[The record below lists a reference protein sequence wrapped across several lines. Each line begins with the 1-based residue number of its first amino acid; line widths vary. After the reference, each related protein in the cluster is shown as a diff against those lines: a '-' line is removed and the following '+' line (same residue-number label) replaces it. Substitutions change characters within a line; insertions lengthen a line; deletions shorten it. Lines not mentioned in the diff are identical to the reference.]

1 MTREWK
7 VYSSDGKTV
16 KATTKRVEYNGE
28 YMGSCSLTITFESH
42 APINFEIGD
51 YIDYRLERFYLNV
64 LPSSKKQCS
73 RNGSKNAFAYEN
85 VQFMSVSDELVR
97 CDFLDVVKKD
107 NNIHWTALP
116 TFSFYCEGVKNL
128 AERIQANLDRV
139 YGENVWTIQ
148 IDKTYEDSR
157 KDIQISISNQSV
169 WDALLLVNTTFK
181 TNFIIRG
188 RTVTIGTTSN
198 NIDHVFSCGIGRGLL
213 SITRASDTNQKV
225 ITRLRAFGNTTNV
238 PTNYYKYLCMK
249 IMREYVVPTDLEM
262 TLTVFDRTKW
272 YVTTLTL
279 HDKWAQD
286 GLSYSCKTE
295 TPPRDSYEDF
305 DKFIKYMHPTLE
317 ITYDGNKVVYA
328 TVGKWEYEGKTTYRY
343 IVVDEAFWHYM
354 SNRRPEGK
362 VTLSFGGTS
371 ALNYNYIVNTHKG
384 AMTSANYPNNMAI
397 TRLML
402 PGFPIGDKETDK
414 DGEIKTDCGYVDK
427 AYEGYKLIVTSNDVY
442 IESPQKKIAGLREG
456 SVYIDGTDNEVT
468 DYNVY
473 PSIEDMTVE
482 DLNKAGIYPVLD
494 DGDNGK
500 LNQVAKSSKI
510 EDNGDSDYNTGQ
522 ASETFVWIKDLG
534 FNIWDYRTGS
544 ETPNIYLK
552 SGRCVGRTFDI
563 KNCIRDGNKYK
574 LTIIRKSDNDEVNIL
589 YPNSQ
594 SPIAG
599 GDEFVILNIKMPDVY
614 YKAASQRLL
623 KYALL
628 YLKENDKTKF
638 SYTPVVDNLWI
649 ARQHDANVSLGA
661 KSIYTN
667 IKEGDRMEIDEASD
681 LGIASSIFISN
692 LKITESEDSLI
703 PLVEISLQD
712 DKKAVSVN
720 RSVGQLPTM
729 MDASTGEGTSS
740 TILLN
745 QISRYGY
752 LNFLSKVG
760 DDEASGKIT
769 FNKGIDAFSTNVGA
783 ADGITE
789 YEELT

>member
-157 KDIQISISNQSV
+157 KYIQISISNQSV
-169 WDALLLVNTTFK
+169 WDALLLVNSTFK

-188 RTVTIGTTSN
+188 RTVIIGTTSN

-225 ITRLRAFGNTTNV
+225 ITRLRALGNTTNV

-552 SGRCVGRTFDI
+552 SGKCVGRTFDI

-574 LTIIRKSDNDEVNIL
+574 LTIIRKSDNDLNIL

>member
-107 NNIHWTALP
+107 NYIHWTALP

-181 TNFIIRG
+181 TNFIIRD

-286 GLSYSCKTE
+286 GLSYSCKAE

-552 SGRCVGRTFDI
+552 SGKCVGRTFDI

-574 LTIIRKSDNDEVNIL
+574 LTIIRKSDNDLNIL

>member
-107 NNIHWTALP
+107 NYIHWTALP

-181 TNFIIRG
+181 TNFIIRD

-286 GLSYSCKTE
+286 GLSYSCKAE
-295 TPPRDSYEDF
+295 TPPRNSYEEF

-552 SGRCVGRTFDI
+552 SGKCVGRTFDI

-574 LTIIRKSDNDEVNIL
+574 LTIIRKSDNDLNIL

>member
-181 TNFIIRG
+181 TNFIIRD

-343 IVVDEAFWHYM
+343 IVVDEAFWYYM

-442 IESPQKKIAGLREG
+442 IESPQKKIVGLREG

-522 ASETFVWIKDLG
+522 ASETFVWIKDVG

-552 SGRCVGRTFDI
+552 SGKCVGRTFDI

-574 LTIIRKSDNDEVNIL
+574 LTIIRKSDNDLNIL

>member
-28 YMGSCSLTITFESH
+28 YMGSCSLTVTFESPV
-42 APINFEIGD
+42 PINFEIGD
-51 YIDYRLERFYLNV
+51 YIEYRIERFYLNV

-107 NNIHWTALP
+107 NYIHWTALP

-286 GLSYSCKTE
+286 GLSYSCKAE

-317 ITYDGNKVVYA
+317 ITYDGDKVVYA

-371 ALNYNYIVNTHKG
+371 ALNYNYIVTNHKG
-384 AMTSANYPNNMAI
+384 VMTSANYPNNMAI

-402 PGFPIGDKETDK
+402 PGFPNGA
-414 DGEIKTDCGYVDK
+414 GETDCGYVDK

-500 LNQVAKSSKI
+500 LNQVANASKI

-552 SGRCVGRTFDI
+552 SGKCVGRTFDI

-574 LTIIRKSDNDEVNIL
+574 LTIIRKSDNDLNIL

>member
-97 CDFLDVVKKD
+97 CNFLDVVKKD

-157 KDIQISISNQSV
+157 KDIEISISNQSV

-181 TNFIIRG
+181 TNFIIRD

-317 ITYDGNKVVYA
+317 ITYDGDKVVYA

-522 ASETFVWIKDLG
+522 ASEAFVWIKDLG

-574 LTIIRKSDNDEVNIL
+574 LTIIRKSDNDLNIL

>member
-169 WDALLLVNTTFK
+169 WDALLLVNSTFK

-500 LNQVAKSSKI
+500 LNQVANASKI

-522 ASETFVWIKDLG
+522 ASEAFVWIKDLG

-552 SGRCVGRTFDI
+552 SGKCVGRTFDL

-574 LTIIRKSDNDEVNIL
+574 LTIIRKSDNDSNIL

-649 ARQHDANVSLGA
+649 ARQHDATLDA

-760 DDEASGKIT
+760 NDEASGKIT

>member
-28 YMGSCSLTITFESH
+28 YMGSCSLTVTFESH

-286 GLSYSCKTE
+286 GLSYSCKAE

-317 ITYDGNKVVYA
+317 ITYDGDKVVYA

-563 KNCIRDGNKYK
+563 KNCIQDGNKYK
-574 LTIIRKSDNDEVNIL
+574 LTIIRKSDNDLNIL

-703 PLVEISLQD
+703 PLIEISLQD

>member
-500 LNQVAKSSKI
+500 LNQVANASKI

-522 ASETFVWIKDLG
+522 ASEAFVWIKDLG

-552 SGRCVGRTFDI
+552 SGKCVGRTFDL

-574 LTIIRKSDNDEVNIL
+574 LTIIRKSDNDSNIL

-649 ARQHDANVSLGA
+649 ARQHDATLDA

-760 DDEASGKIT
+760 NDEASGKIT

>member
-169 WDALLLVNTTFK
+169 WDALLLVNSTFK

-442 IESPQKKIAGLREG
+442 IESPQKKIAGIREG

-500 LNQVAKSSKI
+500 LNQVANASKI

-522 ASETFVWIKDLG
+522 ASEAFVWIKDLG

-552 SGRCVGRTFDI
+552 SGKCVGRTFDL

-574 LTIIRKSDNDEVNIL
+574 LTIIRKSDNDSNIL

-649 ARQHDANVSLGA
+649 ARQHDATLDA

-760 DDEASGKIT
+760 NDEASGKIT

>member
-28 YMGSCSLTITFESH
+28 YMGSCSLTVTFESH

-213 SITRASDTNQKV
+213 SITRTSDTNQKV

-494 DGDNGK
+494 DGDNCK
-500 LNQVAKSSKI
+500 LNQVANASKI

-552 SGRCVGRTFDI
+552 SGKCVGRTFDI
-563 KNCIRDGNKYK
+563 KNCIRDGNKYR
-574 LTIIRKSDNDEVNIL
+574 LTIIRKSDNDLNVL

-594 SPIAG
+594 SPIAA

-649 ARQHDANVSLGA
+649 ARQHDATLDA

-712 DKKAVSVN
+712 DKKTVSVN

-760 DDEASGKIT
+760 NDEASGKIT

>member
-28 YMGSCSLTITFESH
+28 YMGSCSLTVTFESH

-97 CDFLDVVKKD
+97 CDFLDVVRKD
-107 NNIHWTALP
+107 NYIHWTALP

-148 IDKTYEDSR
+148 IDKTYEDFR

-552 SGRCVGRTFDI
+552 SGKCVGRTFDI

-574 LTIIRKSDNDEVNIL
+574 LTIIRKSDNDLNIL

-760 DDEASGKIT
+760 NDEASGKIT

>member
-116 TFSFYCEGVKNL
+116 TFSFYCECVKNL

-188 RTVTIGTTSN
+188 RTVIIGTTSN

-384 AMTSANYPNNMAI
+384 GMTSANYPNNMAI

-574 LTIIRKSDNDEVNIL
+574 LTIIRKSDNDLNIL

>member
-286 GLSYSCKTE
+286 GLSYSCKAE

-552 SGRCVGRTFDI
+552 SGKCVGRTFDI

-574 LTIIRKSDNDEVNIL
+574 LTIIRKSDNDLNIL

>member
-28 YMGSCSLTITFESH
+28 YMGSCSLTVTFESH

-213 SITRASDTNQKV
+213 SITRTSDTNQKV

-249 IMREYVVPTDLEM
+249 IMREYVVPTDIELLFFEEYNN
-262 TLTVFDRTKW
+262 VIKI
-272 YVTTLTL
+272 TL

-286 GLSYSCKTE
+286 GLSYSCNVKHA
-295 TPPRDSYEDF
+295 PRNEDMIQF
-305 DKFIKYMHPTLE
+305 DRYANPTLS

-328 TVGKWEYEGKTTYRY
+328 TIFASENDGKETYSYAVRDKSFY
-343 IVVDEAFWHYM
+343 DYM
-354 SNRRPEGK
+354 LKYKSGGR

-371 ALNYNYIVNTHKG
+371 TLNYNYIVKNHKG
-384 AMTSANYPNNMAI
+384 EITSANYPNNMAI

-402 PGFPIGDKETDK
+402 PGFPNGA
-414 DGEIKTDCGYVDK
+414 GETDCGYVDK

-574 LTIIRKSDNDEVNIL
+574 LTIIRESDNDEVNIL

-649 ARQHDANVSLGA
+649 ARQHDATLDA

-667 IKEGDRMEIDEASD
+667 IKEGDRMEIGEASD

>member
-28 YMGSCSLTITFESH
+28 YMGSCSLTVTFESH

-51 YIDYRLERFYLNV
+51 YINYRLERFYLNV

-73 RNGSKNAFAYEN
+73 KGGSKNAFAYEN

-107 NNIHWTALP
+107 NYIHTGLLP

-139 YGENVWTIQ
+139 YGEKAWTIQ

-157 KDIQISISNQSV
+157 KDINISISNQSV

-213 SITRASDTNQKV
+213 SITRTSDTNQKV

-295 TPPRDSYEDF
+295 TPPRGSYEDF

-362 VTLSFGGTS
+362 VTLSFGGTL

-500 LNQVAKSSKI
+500 LNQVANASKI

-552 SGRCVGRTFDI
+552 SGKCVGRTFDI

-574 LTIIRKSDNDEVNIL
+574 LTIIRKSDNDLNIL

-760 DDEASGKIT
+760 NDEASGKIT

>member
-213 SITRASDTNQKV
+213 SITRTSDTNQKV

-286 GLSYSCKTE
+286 GLSYSCKAE

-343 IVVDEAFWHYM
+343 IVVDESFWHYM

-442 IESPQKKIAGLREG
+442 IESPQKNIAGLREG

-552 SGRCVGRTFDI
+552 SGKCVGRTFDL

-574 LTIIRKSDNDEVNIL
+574 LTIIRKSDNDLNIL

-649 ARQHDANVSLGA
+649 ARQHDATLDA

-729 MDASTGEGTSS
+729 IDASTGEWTSS

-760 DDEASGKIT
+760 NDEASGRIT

>member
-28 YMGSCSLTITFESH
+28 YMGSCSLTVTFESH

-107 NNIHWTALP
+107 NYIHWTALP

-157 KDIQISISNQSV
+157 KDINISISNQSV

-181 TNFIIRG
+181 TNFIVRG

-213 SITRASDTNQKV
+213 SITRTSDTNQKV

-286 GLSYSCKTE
+286 GLSYSCKAE

-317 ITYDGNKVVYA
+317 ITYDGDKVVYA

-371 ALNYNYIVNTHKG
+371 ALNYNYIVTNHKG
-384 AMTSANYPNNMAI
+384 VMTSANYPNNMAI

-402 PGFPIGDKETDK
+402 PGFPNGA
-414 DGEIKTDCGYVDK
+414 GETDCGYVDK

-500 LNQVAKSSKI
+500 LNQVANASKI

-522 ASETFVWIKDLG
+522 SSESFVWIKDVG

-574 LTIIRKSDNDEVNIL
+574 LTIIRKSDNDSDIL

-594 SPIAG
+594 SMIAG

-614 YKAASQRLL
+614 YKAASKRLL

-628 YLKENDKTKF
+628 YLKDNDKTKF

-760 DDEASGKIT
+760 NDEASGKIT

>member
-116 TFSFYCEGVKNL
+116 TFSFCCEGVKNL

-157 KDIQISISNQSV
+157 KDIRISISNQSV
-169 WDALLLVNTTFK
+169 WDALLLVNSTFK

-188 RTVTIGTTSN
+188 RTVIIGTTSN

-249 IMREYVVPTDLEM
+249 IMREYVVPTDVELLFFEYNN
-262 TLTVFDRTKW
+262 VIKI
-272 YVTTLTL
+272 TL

-286 GLSYSCKTE
+286 GLSYSCNVKHA
-295 TPPRDSYEDF
+295 PRNEDMMIF
-305 DKFIKYMHPTLE
+305 DRYANPTLS

-328 TVGKWEYEGKTTYRY
+328 TVFASENDGKKTYSYGVRDKSFY
-343 IVVDEAFWHYM
+343 DYM
-354 SNRRPEGK
+354 LKYKSGGR

-371 ALNYNYIVNTHKG
+371 TLNYNYIVKNHKG
-384 AMTSANYPNNMAI
+384 EITSANYPNNMAI

-402 PGFPIGDKETDK
+402 PGFPNGA
-414 DGEIKTDCGYVDK
+414 GETDCGYVDK

-614 YKAASQRLL
+614 YKAASKRLL

>member
-97 CDFLDVVKKD
+97 CDFLDVVRKD
-107 NNIHWTALP
+107 NYIHWTALP
-116 TFSFYCEGVKNL
+116 TFSFYCEGVKDL

-139 YGENVWTIQ
+139 YGEKAWTIQ

-181 TNFIIRG
+181 TNFIIRD

-213 SITRASDTNQKV
+213 SITRTSDTNQKV

-286 GLSYSCKTE
+286 GLSYSCKAE

-522 ASETFVWIKDLG
+522 ASETFVWTKDLG

-574 LTIIRKSDNDEVNIL
+574 LTIIRKSDNDLNIL

-729 MDASTGEGTSS
+729 MDASTGEGNSS

>member
-28 YMGSCSLTITFESH
+28 YMGSCSLTVTFESH

-51 YIDYRLERFYLNV
+51 YIKYRLERFYLNV

-97 CDFLDVVKKD
+97 CDFLDVVKED

-148 IDKTYEDSR
+148 IDKTYKDSR

-181 TNFIIRG
+181 TNFIIRS

-286 GLSYSCKTE
+286 GLSYSCKAE
-295 TPPRDSYEDF
+295 TPPRNSYEDF

-500 LNQVAKSSKI
+500 LNQVANASKI

-522 ASETFVWIKDLG
+522 ASEAFVWIKDLG

-552 SGRCVGRTFDI
+552 SGKCVGRTFDL

-574 LTIIRKSDNDEVNIL
+574 LTIIRKSDNDLNIL

>member
-28 YMGSCSLTITFESH
+28 YMGSCSLTVTFESPV
-42 APINFEIGD
+42 PINFEIGD
-51 YIDYRLERFYLNV
+51 YINYRLERFYLNV

-157 KDIQISISNQSV
+157 KDIEISISNQSV

-181 TNFIIRG
+181 TNFIIRS

-286 GLSYSCKTE
+286 GLSYSCKAE

-354 SNRRPEGK
+354 SERRPEGK

-522 ASETFVWIKDLG
+522 ASETFVWIKDVG

-552 SGRCVGRTFDI
+552 SGKCVGRTFDI

-574 LTIIRKSDNDEVNIL
+574 LTIIRKSDNDLNIL

-638 SYTPVVDNLWI
+638 SYTLVVDNLWI

>member
-213 SITRASDTNQKV
+213 SITRTSDTNQKV

-473 PSIEDMTVE
+473 PSIEDMTVG

-500 LNQVAKSSKI
+500 LNQVANASKI

-522 ASETFVWIKDLG
+522 ASETFVWIKDVG

-574 LTIIRKSDNDEVNIL
+574 LTIIRKSDNDLNVL

-594 SPIAG
+594 SPIAA

-649 ARQHDANVSLGA
+649 ARQHDATLDA

-760 DDEASGKIT
+760 NDEASGKIT

>member
-148 IDKTYEDSR
+148 IDKTYKDSR

-181 TNFIIRG
+181 TNFIIRS

-286 GLSYSCKTE
+286 GLSYSCKAE

-354 SNRRPEGK
+354 SERRPEGK

-371 ALNYNYIVNTHKG
+371 ALNYNYIVKNHKG
-384 AMTSANYPNNMAI
+384 EMTSANYPNNMAI

-522 ASETFVWIKDLG
+522 ASETFVWIKDVG

-552 SGRCVGRTFDI
+552 SGKCVGRTFDI

-574 LTIIRKSDNDEVNIL
+574 LTIIRKSDNDLNIL

>member
-51 YIDYRLERFYLNV
+51 YIDYRIERFYLNV

-249 IMREYVVPTDLEM
+249 IMREYVVPTDVELLFFEYNN
-262 TLTVFDRTKW
+262 VIKI
-272 YVTTLTL
+272 TL

-286 GLSYSCKTE
+286 GLSYSCNVKNA
-295 TPPRDSYEDF
+295 PRNEDMMIF
-305 DKFIKYMHPTLE
+305 DRYANPTLS

-328 TVGKWEYEGKTTYRY
+328 TVFASENDGKKTYSYAVRDKSFY
-343 IVVDEAFWHYM
+343 DYM
-354 SNRRPEGK
+354 LKYKSGGR

-371 ALNYNYIVNTHKG
+371 TFNYNYIVKNHKG
-384 AMTSANYPNNMAI
+384 EITSANYPNNMAI

-402 PGFPIGDKETDK
+402 PGFPNGA
-414 DGEIKTDCGYVDK
+414 GETDCGYVDK

-552 SGRCVGRTFDI
+552 SGKCVGRTFDI

-574 LTIIRKSDNDEVNIL
+574 LTIIRKSDNDLNIL

>member
-28 YMGSCSLTITFESH
+28 YMGSCSLTVTFESH

-552 SGRCVGRTFDI
+552 SGKCVGRTFDI

-574 LTIIRKSDNDEVNIL
+574 LTIIRKSDNDLNIL

-760 DDEASGKIT
+760 NDEASGKIT

>member
-107 NNIHWTALP
+107 NYIHWTALP

-238 PTNYYKYLCMK
+238 PTNYYKHLCMK

-574 LTIIRKSDNDEVNIL
+574 LTIIRKSDNDLNIL

-594 SPIAG
+594 SMIAG

-628 YLKENDKTKF
+628 YLKDNDKTKF

-729 MDASTGEGTSS
+729 MDASTGEGTSN

-760 DDEASGKIT
+760 NDEASGKIT

>member
-188 RTVTIGTTSN
+188 RTVIIGTTSN

-317 ITYDGNKVVYA
+317 ITYDGDKVVYA

-522 ASETFVWIKDLG
+522 ASEAFVWIKDLG

-574 LTIIRKSDNDEVNIL
+574 LTIIRKSDNDLNIL

>member
-28 YMGSCSLTITFESH
+28 YMGSCSLTVTFESH

-107 NNIHWTALP
+107 NYIHWTALP

-157 KDIQISISNQSV
+157 KDINISISNQSV

-181 TNFIIRG
+181 TNFIVRG

-213 SITRASDTNQKV
+213 SITRTSDTNQKV

-286 GLSYSCKTE
+286 GLSYSCKAE

-317 ITYDGNKVVYA
+317 ITYDGDKVVYA

-371 ALNYNYIVNTHKG
+371 ALNYNYIVTNHKG
-384 AMTSANYPNNMAI
+384 VMTSANYPNNMAI

-402 PGFPIGDKETDK
+402 PGFPNGA
-414 DGEIKTDCGYVDK
+414 GETDCGYVDK

-500 LNQVAKSSKI
+500 LNQVANASKI

-522 ASETFVWIKDLG
+522 SSESFVWIKDVG

-574 LTIIRKSDNDEVNIL
+574 LTIIRKSDNDLNIL

-594 SPIAG
+594 SMIAG

-628 YLKENDKTKF
+628 YLKDNDKTKF

-760 DDEASGKIT
+760 NDEASGKIT

>member
-181 TNFIIRG
+181 TNFIIRS

-262 TLTVFDRTKW
+262 ALTVFDITKW

-295 TPPRDSYEDF
+295 TPPRESYEDF
-305 DKFIKYMHPTLE
+305 DKFIKYMHPKLE

-328 TVGKWEYEGKTTYRY
+328 TVGKWEYQGKTTYRY

-482 DLNKAGIYPVLD
+482 GLNKAGIYPVLD

-574 LTIIRKSDNDEVNIL
+574 LTIIRKSDNDSDIL

-769 FNKGIDAFSTNVGA
+769 FNKGIDAFSTNIGA

>member
-181 TNFIIRG
+181 TNFIIRD

-286 GLSYSCKTE
+286 GLSYSCKAE

-544 ETPNIYLK
+544 ETPNIYLI
-552 SGRCVGRTFDI
+552 SGKCVGRTFDI

-574 LTIIRKSDNDEVNIL
+574 LTIIRKSDNDLNIL

>member
-213 SITRASDTNQKV
+213 SITRTSDTNQKV
-225 ITRLRAFGNTTNV
+225 ITRLRAFGNTANV

-295 TPPRDSYEDF
+295 TPPRVSYEDF

-500 LNQVAKSSKI
+500 LNQVANASKI

-522 ASETFVWIKDLG
+522 ASEAFVWIKDLG

-552 SGRCVGRTFDI
+552 SGKCVGRTFDL

-574 LTIIRKSDNDEVNIL
+574 LTIIRKSDNDSNIL

>member
-213 SITRASDTNQKV
+213 SITRTSDTNQKV

-286 GLSYSCKTE
+286 GLSYSCKAE

-317 ITYDGNKVVYA
+317 ITYDGDKVVYA

-371 ALNYNYIVNTHKG
+371 ALNYNYIEKNHKG
-384 AMTSANYPNNMAI
+384 EMTSANYPNNMAI

-482 DLNKAGIYPVLD
+482 DLNKAGIYHVLD

-500 LNQVAKSSKI
+500 LNQVANASKI

-552 SGRCVGRTFDI
+552 SGKCVGRTFDI

-574 LTIIRKSDNDEVNIL
+574 LTIIRKSDNDLNIL

>member
-213 SITRASDTNQKV
+213 SITRTSDTNQKV

-552 SGRCVGRTFDI
+552 SGKCVGRTFDL

-574 LTIIRKSDNDEVNIL
+574 LTIIRKSDNDLNIL

-649 ARQHDANVSLGA
+649 ARQHDATLDA

-729 MDASTGEGTSS
+729 IDASTGEGTSS

-760 DDEASGKIT
+760 NDEASGRIT

>member
-28 YMGSCSLTITFESH
+28 YMGSCSLTVTFESH

-51 YIDYRLERFYLNV
+51 YINYRLERFYLNV

-442 IESPQKKIAGLREG
+442 IESPQKNIAGLREG

-500 LNQVAKSSKI
+500 LNQVANASKI

-522 ASETFVWIKDLG
+522 ASEAFVWIKDVG

-574 LTIIRKSDNDEVNIL
+574 LTIIRKSDNDLNVL

-594 SPIAG
+594 SPIAA

>member
-286 GLSYSCKTE
+286 GLSYSCKAE

-317 ITYDGNKVVYA
+317 ITYDGDKVVYA

-552 SGRCVGRTFDI
+552 SGKCVGRTFDI

-574 LTIIRKSDNDEVNIL
+574 LTIIRKSDNDLNIL

>member
-7 VYSSDGKTV
+7 VYSYDGKTV

-28 YMGSCSLTITFESH
+28 YMGSCSLTVTFESH

-371 ALNYNYIVNTHKG
+371 ALNYNYIVNTNKG
-384 AMTSANYPNNMAI
+384 SMTSANYPNNMAI

-552 SGRCVGRTFDI
+552 SGKCVGRTFDI

-574 LTIIRKSDNDEVNIL
+574 LTIIRKSDNDLNIL

-649 ARQHDANVSLGA
+649 ARQHDATLDA